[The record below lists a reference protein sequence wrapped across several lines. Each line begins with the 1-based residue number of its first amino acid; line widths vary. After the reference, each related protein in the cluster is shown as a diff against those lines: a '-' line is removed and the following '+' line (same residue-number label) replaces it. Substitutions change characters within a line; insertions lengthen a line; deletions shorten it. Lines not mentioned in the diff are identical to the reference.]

1 MWRPIMWCP
10 LWCHH
15 NGRHTAFGD
24 IAAQVIIAHTTQ
36 DRFHCW
42 LPGVHHRLRPI
53 RPPSSGT
60 YLTRSTTTA
69 RSVVCIS
76 IAGTPHWRM
85 ALASIA
91 GIWPIVGSVT
101 PAQMGIAHLDACVS
115 RTNSLTTTI
124 VARLS
129 PPQEVMGHSRAKKRV
144 SGRFK
149 KAW

>member
-1 MWRPIMWCP
+1 MWCP

-24 IAAQVIIAHTTQ
+24 IAAQMIIAHTTQ

-85 ALASIA
+85 ALASTGSNGTLASEEA
-91 GIWPIVGSVT
+91 GIGSIQEGMVNEPDSPSSWHRIHLTSQTLHSVGV
-101 PAQMGIAHLDACVS
+101 GVYVS
-115 RTNSLTTTI
+115 PGGTVYAT
-124 VARLS
+124 
-129 PPQEVMGHSRAKKRV
+129 EDMV
-144 SGRFK
+144 S
-149 KAW
+149 